1 MSLDKTLKTLSEK
14 YSASSLGG
22 NDKGVVARLKRI
34 NTLFAV
40 TVLAPTII
48 ATVYYGLIASDI
60 YVSES
65 RFVVRS
71 PQRQSQTSLLSSLLQ
86 GTGAGRAQDDTY
98 SVVDY
103 IRSRDALRELNRDN
117 YILDAYSQH
126 GDVVSR
132 FSRYFDNSFEAL
144 WRYYGKRIVSVD
156 LDATSAITTLQVRSY
171 TASDAQ
177 KINED
182 LIAMSERLVN
192 RMNQRAAADTVRFAQ
207 QQVDSATTKAKDAAA
222 TVAAY
227 RNSFSVFDPERQS
240 ALQLQQITGLQNQL
254 LTAQN
259 QLIQLQSI
267 APQNPQIPVLKTN
280 IQTLEKQIA
289 NTTVG
294 VAGSK
299 DSLSAK
305 AANYARLQLDAQF
318 ADRQLDAAMTAL
330 QNARVEANRKQLYL
344 ERLVEPNRP
353 DVAIEPKRIRGI
365 VTVFVLGIVAWAS
378 FSLLI
383 ASVREHQH

>member
-1 MSLDKTLKTLSEK
+1 METVSSN
-14 YSASSLGG
+14 SAASPAPGKKKGLVERV
-22 NDKGVVARLKRI
+22 KGVNR
-34 NTLFAV
+34 LFAL
-40 TVLAPTII
+40 TVLVPTIV
-48 ATVYYGLIASDI
+48 ATVYYGLVASDV

-71 PQRQSQTSLLSSLLQ
+71 PQRQSQTTLLSSLLQ
-86 GTGAGRAQDDTY
+86 GTGVSRAQDDTY
-98 SVVDY
+98 SVVNY
-103 IRSRDALRELNRDN
+103 IQSRDALRELNQGN
-117 YILDAYSQH
+117 YILNAYSQH
-126 GDVVSR
+126 GDIVSR
-132 FSRYFDNSFEAL
+132 FSRYFDGSFEAL
-144 WRYYGKRIVSVD
+144 WRYYGKRIVSAD
-156 LDATSAITTLQVRSY
+156 LDPTSAITTLQVRSF
-171 TASDAQ
+171 TAKDSQ

-182 LIAMSERLVN
+182 LISMSERLVN
-192 RMNQRAAADTVRFAQ
+192 RMNQRAAADTVKFAQ

-227 RNSFSVFDPERQS
+227 RNSYSVFDPERQS

-254 LTAQN
+254 LTSQN

-267 APQNPQIPVLKTN
+267 APQNPQIPVLKMN

-330 QNARVEANRKQLYL
+330 QNAQVEASRKQLYL
-344 ERLVEPNRP
+344 ERLVEPNEP
-353 DVAIEPKRIRGI
+353 DEAIEPKRIRGI

-378 FSLLI
+378 LSLLI